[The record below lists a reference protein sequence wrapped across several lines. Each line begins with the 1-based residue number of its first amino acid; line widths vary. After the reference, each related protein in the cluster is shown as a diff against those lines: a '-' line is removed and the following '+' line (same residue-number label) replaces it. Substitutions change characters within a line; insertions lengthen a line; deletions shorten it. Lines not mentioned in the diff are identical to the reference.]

1 MIEVQIDDKVVKV
14 NPKLTIQKY
23 QKIQTNP
30 TKYSNQTEIL
40 SLYLDIEPDE
50 LKDLPVEQVRF
61 VETVLSQHL
70 LKPKSSDLVFTF
82 VIDGVTY
89 GLENDWQNM
98 TWGQWVDLEVYSQPD
113 RITEHIHKI
122 LAILYRPVEIEK
134 GTTYKLKK
142 YKSSEVDDRSE
153 LFRKE
158 LGIDVWFGVS
168 TFFLQALNVFTN
180 NIETSLKVRK
190 KIESYLKPVMRIL
203 PKFLHPKLQYGST
216 LNSLINSRMKT
227 SQKLND

>member
-1 MIEVQIDDKVVKV
+1 MIEVLIDDKVVKV
-14 NPKLTIQKY
+14 NPKLTIKKY

-30 TKYSNQTEIL
+30 IRFQNQTEIL
-40 SLYLDIEPDE
+40 SLYLDIEPNE

-70 LKPKSSDLVFTF
+70 LKPKTSDIVFTF
-82 VIDGVTY
+82 EIDGVTY

-113 RITEHIHKI
+113 KINEHIHKI

-142 YKSSEVDDRSE
+142 FKSSEVDERSE
-153 LFRKE
+153 LFREKLE
-158 LGIDVWFGVS
+158 IDIWFGVS
-168 TFFLQALNVFTN
+168 SFFLRALNVFTN

-190 KIESYLKPVMRIL
+190 KIESYLRPVTKIL

-216 LNSLINSRMKT
+216 LNSLINSQMRT
-227 SQKLND
+227 SRK